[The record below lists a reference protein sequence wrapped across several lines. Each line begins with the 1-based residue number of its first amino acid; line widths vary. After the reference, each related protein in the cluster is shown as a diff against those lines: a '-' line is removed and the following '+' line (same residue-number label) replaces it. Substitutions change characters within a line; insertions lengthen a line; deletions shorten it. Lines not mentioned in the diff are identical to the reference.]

1 MTFLPPDFH
10 FLRPLWFWALAPC
23 VLMLLCMFRAN
34 NRVRGLEDICDP
46 GLLPHLLLE
55 ASGVKGRR
63 WWLAGP
69 ALFWIITVIALA
81 GPVWSRQPQPVFHLK
96 TGRVICLDLSPSMA
110 AADVKPSRLKRAKFK
125 IRDILQRSREG
136 LTGLVVFSSE
146 AYVVVPLTD
155 DVATIEAMLPALSV
169 GIMPVSG
176 NRAEDALS
184 RAASLLRQAG
194 VRDGEIILITDGV
207 SDMASTLDEINR
219 LRKEGVR
226 VSVIGVG
233 TRQGAPVPAPGGGF
247 VMNADGRPVISRLDR
262 GNLKEIARA
271 GGGVYTRLTPDDS
284 DILRILQQDRVR
296 ELAQSAR
303 EKSRRVDKWKEE
315 GPWLVLLL
323 LPLALCAFR
332 RGWLLVIFLAVLLGL
347 PHPSFAFTWK
357 DLWLRPDQQA
367 WELYKQGRYGEA
379 ARLFRDPER
388 KAAALYKQGKFKEAA
403 KLLERQ
409 HDERSLYNRGNSL
422 ARSGRLQ
429 EALKAYEQAL
439 KINPDDKDARFNRDL
454 IKRLLEQRHSKNQ
467 QNKSGKDGGKKARN
481 SHGQHGNGSGKDGK
495 EKQKRGGQSKG
506 AKGKK
511 GGHAGKDS
519 SGMSTGGHKKGAGKP
534 GHASNNM
541 ERPEKES
548 QRSGS
553 AVPKR
558 ADREKNAKSHAG
570 ARPKTGQEAGP
581 KARNKTQNPA
591 GYRPGVEAR
600 VPTEAQKMKSEKE
613 QALEQWLRQIP
624 DDPSGLL
631 RRKFYMEHE
640 MRMQDQR

>member
-1 MTFLPPDFH
+1 MMFLPPDFH
-10 FLRPLWFWALAPC
+10 FLRPWWFWAIVPC
-23 VLMLLCMFRAN
+23 VLILACLFRAN
-34 NRVRGLEDICDP
+34 NRARGLEDICDP

-55 ASGVKGRR
+55 TAAVKGR

-96 TGRVICLDLSPSMA
+96 TGRVICLDLSPSMGA
-110 AADVKPSRLKRAKFK
+110 GDVKPSRLQRAKFK
-125 IRDILQRSREG
+125 IRDILDRSREG
-136 LTGLVVFSSE
+136 LIGLVVFSSE

-155 DVATIEAMLPALSV
+155 DTATIEAMLPALSI

-184 RAASLLRQAG
+184 RAAALLKQAG
-194 VRDGEIILITDGV
+194 MRDGEIILITDGV

-219 LRKEGVR
+219 LRKKGVR

-247 VMNADGRPVISRLDR
+247 VMNADGRPVISRLDSD
-262 GNLKEIARA
+262 NLKEIARA
-271 GGGVYTRLTPDDS
+271 GGGVYTQLTPDDS
-284 DILRILQQDRVR
+284 DIQQILQQDRVR
-296 ELAQSAR
+296 KLAQSAR
-303 EKSRRVDKWKEE
+303 EKNHRVDRWQEE

-332 RGWLLVIFLAVLLGL
+332 RGWLLVIFFAVVLGL
-347 PHPSFAFTWK
+347 PHNSFAFTWK

-367 WELYKQGRYGEA
+367 WKLYNQGRYGEA

-388 KAAALYKQGKFKEAA
+388 KAAALYRQGKFKEAA
-403 KLLERQ
+403 KLLEKQ
-409 HDERSLYNRGNSL
+409 QNERSLYNRGNSL

-439 KINPDDKDARFNRDL
+439 KLNPDDKDARFNRDL
-454 IKRLLEQRHSKNQ
+454 IKKLLEQRHRKNQ
-467 QNKSGKDGGKKARN
+467 QDKSGNGGSKHAKN
-481 SHGQHGNGSGKDGK
+481 SQGQHGKGSDKGGN
-495 EKQKRGGQSKG
+495 EHQKRGGQSKG
-506 AKGKK
+506 AKGDK
-511 GGHAGKDS
+511 GRQAGQDKAQ
-519 SGMSTGGHKKGAGKP
+519 MNARRHKKGAGKP
-534 GHASNNM
+534 GHDNNNM
-541 ERPEKES
+541 ECPEKES
-548 QRSGS
+548 QQPGS
-553 AVPKR
+553 AAPKR
-558 ADREKNAKSHAG
+558 EDRQENARSHTEAEQ
-570 ARPKTGQEAGP
+570 KTGQVTGKQAQDQ
-581 KARNKTQNPA
+581 ARNPA
-591 GYRPGVEAR
+591 GPRPDAEAP
-600 VPTEAQKMKSEKE
+600 VPAEAQKMKSEKE

-640 MRMQDQR
+640 MRMQNQQ